1 MNSSIVGVGI
11 YNFAFYAAC
20 VILAVYQMNKGDL

>member
-11 YNFAFYAAC
+11 YNFLFYVAC
-20 VILAVYQMNKGDL
+20 VALAVYQMKKGDL